1 MDVKEQAWMLKLI
14 QNTPSGSKL
23 EAARNWGVDLTLYI
37 RTLEMTP
44 EERAENMIAARDFAL
59 ELRHSRSA
67 RKR

>member
-1 MDVKEQAWMLKLI
+1 MDVKEQAWLLKLI
-14 QNTPSGSKL
+14 QNPPSGSKL